1 MDQWPKYKTPTI
13 KYLEDNIGEKSR
25 CDSGFDGGLLD
36 IIPKVQMTKQ
46 INWTS
51 SELKTC
57 VSKDI
62 MKKKER

>member
-1 MDQWPKYKTPTI
+1 MEFSSKKEI
-13 KYLEDNIGEKSR
+13 LG
-25 CDSGFDGGLLD
+25 GFGNGFLD
-36 IIPKVQMTKQ
+36 IIPKAQMTKQ